1 MTIVAQRERAGLCEE
16 LTRLGPDAP
25 TLCEGWTTADLAAH
39 LVAREH
45 RPDHAPGL
53 FVKALAGHTDRVRL
67 AIKRRPYDQVVAA
80 VRQGPPGPL
89 RLPAV
94 DGLVNTVEMFVH
106 HEDVRRAQPDWEPR
120 DLDEE
125 TQSALW
131 GALLR
136 SARMIVRKV
145 PTGLVLL
152 RTTGDGE
159 GVESAVLKRSEPRVM
174 VRGTPAELCLF
185 LSGRGSVARVDFS
198 GDLDAIAKLRATPL
212 GV

>member
-1 MTIVAQRERAGLCEE
+1 MTIVAQRERAGLCED
-16 LTRLGPDAP
+16 LARLGPDAP

-39 LVAREH
+39 LVARER

-53 FVKALAGHTDRVRL
+53 LVKALAGHTDRVRL
-67 AIKRRPYDQVVAA
+67 AIKRRPYEEVIAT

-89 RLPAV
+89 RLPMV
-94 DGLVNTVEMFVH
+94 DALINTVEMFVH

-125 TQSALW
+125 TQATLWSAL
-131 GALLR
+131 LK
-136 SARMIVRKV
+136 SARMVARKV

-152 RTTGDGE
+152 RTTAGGE
-159 GVESAVLKRSEPRVM
+159 GVESAVLKRGEPQVT

-185 LSGRGSVARVDFS
+185 LSGRGSAARVEFS
-198 GDLDAIAKLRATPL
+198 GDPGAVAKVRATSL